1 MQQIQFNK
9 TWSNRVPNP
18 IVYFFEN
25 LYYFS
30 RRWNAT
36 HTKTST
42 FGTYKIHFGYDGL
55 IYYKP
60 VPEYM
65 NVRFDWTIANHIP
78 LQCYLTS
85 KEGLDELDN
94 LNKLFFNSTEDNIES
109 ILNSKYD
116 GIIAKTLCTTCR
128 STFRFLKGFGA
139 TKPLRFQSFIRRWI
153 PGKENVVFQGFTIN
167 LNDIEINIDVPNNT
181 VNFKAVKPMK
191 LEERF
196 IKSEYD
202 AGGNT
207 DLYIVIPYRNP
218 DGVQM
223 GSSYNKSLNK
233 SQYLLSYIA
242 LKVTDLDGDGDIKFD
257 HLDFIDYIDSFE
269 FTLKTPPSI

>member
-9 TWSNRVPNP
+9 TWSDRVPNP

-25 LYYFS
+25 LYYF
-30 RRWNAT
+30 NLGT
-36 HTKTST
+36 TKKYTSY
-42 FGTYKIHFGYDGL
+42 FNGSSGNHFEYDGL
-55 IYYKP
+55 LYADLKYDNLLPINNFRP
-60 VPEYM
+60 S
-65 NVRFDWTIANHIP
+65 DILP

-94 LNKLFFNSTEDNIES
+94 LNKLIFNANTNDFEIIMDNA
-109 ILNSKYD
+109 YP
-116 GIIAKTLCTTCR
+116 GIIATSEYKTER
-128 STFRFLKGFGA
+128 QISFFWKGFGA
-139 TKPLRFQSFIRRWI
+139 TKGLRFQSFIRKWI

-181 VNFKAVKPMK
+181 VNFKALKPMK

-207 DLYIVIPYRNP
+207 DLYIVIPYRNS
-218 DGVQM
+218 DGTQY
-223 GSSYNKSLNK
+223 GSSYNKVLDRE
-233 SQYLLSYIA
+233 QQLLSYIA
-242 LKVTDLDGDGDIKFD
+242 LKVTDLNGDGDIKFD
-257 HLDFIDYIDSFE
+257 HIDFIDYIDSFE

>member
-30 RRWNAT
+30 RSWNY
-36 HTKTST
+36 TKYISSYNINV
-42 FGTYKIHFGYDGL
+42 GNHFAYDGL
-55 IYYKP
+55 LYKH
-60 VPEYM
+60 VANDIGMNNNSRVAEY
-65 NVRFDWTIANHIP
+65 AP

-94 LNKLFFNSTEDNIES
+94 LNKLIFDSDTDNIES
-109 ILNSKYD
+109 ILENEYSD
-116 GIIAKTLCTTCR
+116 IIATYNNSGTQNTYH
-128 STFRFLKGFGA
+128 FWMGFGV
-139 TKPLRFQSFIRRWI
+139 TKGLRFQSFIRRWI
-153 PGKENVVFQGFTIN
+153 PGKENVVFQGFNIN
-167 LNDIEINIDVPNNT
+167 LNNIEINIDVPNNT
-181 VNFKAVKPMK
+181 VNFKALKPMK

-207 DLYIVIPYRNP
+207 DLYIVIPYRNTE
-218 DGVQM
+218 GLQSA
-223 GSSYNKSLNK
+223 SSYNKNTKQSRRLI
-233 SQYLLSYIA
+233 SYIA